1 LSVNTFTS
9 FYLPLTEFSIIYE
22 TMHWCIMRL
31 SPFFVVVQIVAL
43 FKHIQVLIIKKCM
56 NKLVSFIF
64 KAEVLFFILIFYMF
78 KYLYN
83 KILGHENF
91 VKIIK
96 NAGGGWQ
103 FFFML

>member
-1 LSVNTFTS
+1 
-9 FYLPLTEFSIIYE
+9 
-22 TMHWCIMRL
+22 MRL

-64 KAEVLFFILIFYMF
+64 KAEVLFFILIFYIF

-103 FFFML
+103 FFLCFNALKQCNTYIVLLILKSNNSPT